1 MSSKLFCIFLRRNL
15 LLKTPSHFRFNFSIL
30 AESNVGN
37 NNAPSEN
44 LFAHFVTTRF
54 NTSPADIEKMV
65 RKEPSLGRLKTL
77 VKVEQLADMLNRHG
91 CTEDQ
96 IAKIIRLRP
105 TLTTVSA
112 ERVLEPKIKVLIDLG
127 METENIAKIVVRHTA
142 ILTSKQEIL
151 RSNSDFLRT
160 VFQTKDFLITAI
172 MRSPSILCLK
182 ALKPSVAF
190 WEGFGFRGIELIKF
204 LLFNP
209 RVLTYSSLT
218 PEQLDLIRKIGIQ
231 KEKKMYKYVVS
242 MVANNRI
249 EVLQVK
255 IDNLQLCGL
264 SPEEAWEIVR
274 AEPSVLTKSEEN
286 VKKKMNFMFNHM
298 QLSVNYVTK
307 HPRMFTMSLDK
318 VMRPRFLVLQ
328 SMTAMN
334 GAGQVNP
341 RGLLTILM
349 MTQAKFVARI
359 IQAHPEYAAL
369 WTVYKNALAN
379 VSKSPK
385 VKWRY

>member
-1 MSSKLFCIFLRRNL
+1 
-15 LLKTPSHFRFNFSIL
+15 
-30 AESNVGN
+30 
-37 NNAPSEN
+37 
-44 LFAHFVTTRF
+44 
-54 NTSPADIEKMV
+54 MV